1 MYSEEL
7 NNLIKN
13 NLYNT
18 NFGRI
23 LLLNRFENII
33 TSLTLSKKLELAVIG
48 GSKLE
53 PEILLLNNLGY
64 SINTTT
70 FADRR

>member
-48 GSKLE
+48 GSKRTRNFTFEQLG
-53 PEILLLNNLGY
+53 LLNKYNHFW
-64 SINTTT
+64 N
-70 FADRR
+70 RR